1 METINSMKK
10 RVKSK
15 LNEGTHVSPEVYET
29 LAKLSEVHTER
40 LVRIAVDVFQKD
52 ASASRFNKNHVYEAN
67 YLLHVGTEPGVGNQ

>member
-29 LAKLSEVHTER
+29 LAKLSEVYTER
-40 LVRIAVDVFQKD
+40 LVRAAVLVFRED
-52 ASASRFNKNHVYEAN
+52 DTASRFNKNHVFEAN
-67 YLLHVGTEPGVGNQ
+67 YLLHVGTDPGVGN

>member
-29 LAKLSEVHTER
+29 LARLSEVYTER
-40 LVRIAVDVFQKD
+40 LVRAAVLVFRED
-52 ASASRFNKNHVYEAN
+52 DTASRFNKNHVFEAN